1 MRVITNDYRDS
12 QVMNLGSDGEAGPY
26 LVTQTGVAPNDLNPK
41 VRMFVLRPDG
51 NWVDLNAY
59 VCQGKPEVLDEIV
72 FPSLPRVIETFAR
85 LLGRPRVLDLPVD
98 EEGLKAWI
106 ERQQA
111 GDPLQAAR
119 AWASQYKARQME
131 RSRAQLKER
140 DAASYAKW
148 QKVFPA
154 LSWLRGYDRK
164 WLRFDLAAGIT

>member
-1 MRVITNDYRDS
+1 
-12 QVMNLGSDGEAGPY
+12 VMNLGSDGEAGPY

-85 LLGRPRVLDLPVD
+85 LLGRPRVFDLPVD

-148 QKVFPA
+148 Q
-154 LSWLRGYDRK
+154 
-164 WLRFDLAAGIT
+164 